1 MDSQWN
7 KQLEMLEEYMR
18 RHKQELEGEQQQN
31 TINFK
36 NWIEV
41 KQQELKL
48 KQRKYENIKWDKQ
61 LGMLEEYMQ
70 RHEQEQEQLNQN
82 TFDFKEWI
90 ETQKRELERKHRDRQ
105 RRMQCNSMN

>member
-1 MDSQWN
+1 
-7 KQLEMLEEYMR
+7 MLEEYMR

-70 RHEQEQEQLNQN
+70 RHEQEQLNQN

-90 ETQKRELERKHRDRQ
+90 ETLNE
-105 RRMQCNSMN
+105 M